1 MLASCANPSCSS
13 KFRYLHQG
21 KLFVF
26 NARRDQA
33 ATSDRV
39 NFAGQIDRRQYA
51 WLCDECTAKFEVVLD
66 AQDQIKLRER
76 SRIRGV
82 AAAAVAATLFKVV
95 PAIALACDLG
105 EIIS

>member
-26 NARRDQA
+26 NARKDKP
-33 ATSDRV
+33 ATSARID
-39 NFAGQIDRRQYA
+39 FAGQIDSRHYA
-51 WLCDECTAKFEVVLD
+51 WLCDQCTAKFDVVLD
-66 AQDQIKLRER
+66 AQDQIMLRER
-76 SRIRGV
+76 TRVRGAAV
-82 AAAAVAATLFKVV
+82 AAAAATLFKVV

>member
-21 KLFVF
+21 KLYVF
-26 NARRDQA
+26 NARDQSA
-33 ATSDRV
+33 SSARID
-39 NFAGQIDRRQYA
+39 FAGQIDSRHYA
-51 WLCDECTAKFEVVLD
+51 WLCDQCAGKFEVVLD
-66 AQDQIKLRER
+66 AQDQITLRER
-76 SRIRGV
+76 TRTRGV
-82 AAAAVAATLFKVV
+82 AAAAAAAVLFKVV